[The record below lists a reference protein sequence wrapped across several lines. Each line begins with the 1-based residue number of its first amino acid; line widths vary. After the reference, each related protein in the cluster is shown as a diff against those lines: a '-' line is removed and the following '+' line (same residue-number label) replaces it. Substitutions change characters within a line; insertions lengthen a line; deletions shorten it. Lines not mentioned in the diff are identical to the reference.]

1 MARDQYRKLS
11 EEDKNIKREY
21 ARNRYRNE
29 WLDKS

>member
-1 MARDQYRKLS
+1 MIRDQYIELS
-11 EEDKNIKREY
+11 EEDKNIEREY